1 MGIKYS
7 REHNHFVV
15 SYHRRHPVT
24 KQTKTIRRQGIKT
37 REEAE
42 KIYKKLIILMGEKIN
57 EVLYPYWPDVVGE
70 FLISFMNRGIANNT
84 LINYRTTLKAHTYP
98 KWEKKHI
105 NEIST
110 TEIRDLIMED
120 MSVYSESHKKSMLK
134 HIRAVFQFAHDSEI
148 IDRNPTPK
156 LKFKV
161 GEKIKLVL
169 KENEVKTLLKKAKDL
184 NNRWFPIW
192 ALACFTGMRNGEL
205 FALKWSKVDLKKSE
219 TQEVAEIL
227 GIGAVKYND
236 LSQNRMSDIVFDWNK
251 MLSFD
256 GNSAPYLQYTYARL
270 KSILRKAKGVPK
282 LNNTTIEGERDLALA
297 LKLSEFPDVL
307 GRVKETYMPSQLAGY
322 LYELAKEVNSYSHS
336 EPVLYSEEELRTV
349 RLNLVKAA
357 SNVLRTGL
365 GLLGIHTVEKM

>member
-70 FLISFMNRGIANNT
+70 FLVSFMNRGIANNT

-205 FALKWSKVDLKKSE
+205 FALKWSKVDLKKRVMLVDCSWTNENGYKE
-219 TQEVAEIL
+219 TKSGDDRMVEIAHSL
-227 GIGAVKYND
+227 MPLMNELYKNKIDEFVLPRVQGWETGEQSRYLKLFLVEINLPLIRFHD
-236 LSQNRMSDIVFDWNK
+236 LRASWATI
-251 MLSFD
+251 MLSKGIEPIKIMSMGGWKD
-256 GNSAPYLQYTYARL
+256 L
-270 KSILRKAKGVPK
+270 KTMQIYIRK
-282 LNNTTIEGERDLALA
+282 
-297 LKLSEFPDVL
+297 S
-307 GRVKETYMPSQLAGY
+307 
-322 LYELAKEVNSYSHS
+322 
-336 EPVLYSEEELRTV
+336 
-349 RLNLVKAA
+349 
-357 SNVLRTGL
+357 
-365 GLLGIHTVEKM
+365 GIHIQGITDALNFLGG